1 MQIGVRAINRC
12 ANSSAAAA
20 AVNKRTMLARSPTAR
35 SEVKS
40 ERREGENNRRTRTRT
55 RTDAMSDAKKPNE
68 SSEAA
73 GINEGSRSIGGGG
86 GDDDDE
92 SGVVGL
98 LLSIDEGGVAPF
110 RLTMIGR
117 CAHARSGSC
126 L

>member
-1 MQIGVRAINRC
+1 
-12 ANSSAAAA
+12 
-20 AVNKRTMLARSPTAR
+20 
-35 SEVKS
+35 
-40 ERREGENNRRTRTRT
+40 
-55 RTDAMSDAKKPNE
+55 MSDAKKPNE

-86 GDDDDE
+86 GGGGDDDDD

-98 LLSIDEGGVAPF
+98 LLSIDEGGGVAPF

>member
-1 MQIGVRAINRC
+1 MEDG
-12 ANSSAAAA
+12 
-20 AVNKRTMLARSPTAR
+20 
-35 SEVKS
+35 
-40 ERREGENNRRTRTRT
+40 RTRT

-86 GDDDDE
+86 GGGGGGDDDDDE

-98 LLSIDEGGVAPF
+98 LLSIDEGGVGVAPF